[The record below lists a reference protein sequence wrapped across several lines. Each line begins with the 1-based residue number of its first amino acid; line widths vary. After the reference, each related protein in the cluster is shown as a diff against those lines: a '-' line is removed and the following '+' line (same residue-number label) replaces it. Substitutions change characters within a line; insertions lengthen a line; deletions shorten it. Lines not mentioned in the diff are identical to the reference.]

1 MSENVVA
8 FVPRPRRVPALA
20 CADVYFNN
28 ADGGLTIIVHDE
40 VGGAHVFKYALQT
53 LVSSSIVGAQAGMT
67 CAVLRQ
73 ELREESQT

>member
-53 LVSSSIVGAQAGMT
+53 LAAGFELDRWR
-67 CAVLRQ
+67 AGWDDLRGTST
-73 ELREESQT
+73 RAS